1 MIEKCIEKYAAD
13 AGSFL
18 EAKSQNDLVRH
29 WTYSI
34 EYQVSVIL
42 ASKTINELL
51 KSIAKFKGKEFLKA
65 FTITIKI

>member
-1 MIEKCIEKYAAD
+1 MQQTLVVF
-13 AGSFL
+13 GRQR
-18 EAKSQNDLVRH
+18 AKHDLVRH